1 MNSKRRCIQVGS
13 ISVEIVR
20 KDIKNLHIGVYPP
33 YGRVR
38 VAVPLHL
45 DDEAVRLAAVSR
57 LGWIRRQQEE
67 FEQQDRQSEREM
79 VTGESHYFQGR
90 RYRLDVVVQDGPT
103 SVRLANNRT
112 IQLQIRAKDDNS
124 YRRRVLHQWY
134 REHLK
139 KQIPALL
146 AKWEPRVGVS
156 VAEVR
161 IKKMKT
167 RWGSCNSDARRVWL
181 NLELAKK
188 PVTCLEYI
196 LVHEMVHI
204 LERHHNEHFRELMNR
219 LMPKWQS
226 IRDELNRV
234 PVAHENWRY

>member
-1 MNSKRRCIQVGS
+1 MNSKRRCIQVGG

-38 VAVPLHL
+38 VAVPLLL

-57 LGWIRRQQEE
+57 LGWIRRQQEA

-90 RYRLDVVVQDGPT
+90 RYRLNVVLQDGPA
-103 SVRLANNRT
+103 SVRLANNKT
-112 IQLQIRAKDDNS
+112 IQLQIRANDDSS

-146 AKWEPRVGVS
+146 DKWEPRVGVS

-188 PVTCLEYI
+188 PVSCLEYI

-234 PVAHENWRY
+234 PVAHDNWRY